1 MEAIPV
7 TVTLMTAIED
17 EGTTVA
23 HYDGL
28 LRYTKGGVR
37 LSYTE
42 EEEGV
47 RTSTLIAIE
56 GESVSLVRRGG
67 VEFSTVYRAGT
78 THHSLYV
85 SSGLRLDAAVTTE
98 SLTVIRGLALPAFTC
113 AYTLTL
119 GGVGRR
125 FILSLQ
131 MAKREVCL

>member
-1 MEAIPV
+1 MDAIPV

-56 GESVSLVRRGG
+56 GESVSLTRRGG
-67 VEFSTVYRAGT
+67 VDFSTVYRAGT
-78 THHSLYV
+78 THQSLYTMG
-85 SSGLRLDAAVTTE
+85 GLRFDADVTTE
-98 SLTVIRGLALPAFTC
+98 SLTVLRGLTLPAFTC

-119 GGVGRR
+119 GGATRR

-131 MAKREVCL
+131 LSRREVTL

>member
-17 EGTTVA
+17 EGTTVTK
-23 HYDGL
+23 YDGL
-28 LRYTKGGVR
+28 LRYTKGGAH

-42 EEEGV
+42 VEEGV
-47 RTSTLIAIE
+47 RTSTLLLI
-56 GESVSLVRRGG
+56 GNDSVSLTRRGG

-78 THHSLYV
+78 THRSLYA
-85 SSGLRLDAAVTTE
+85 STGLRLDAAVTTE

-113 AYTLTL
+113 AYTLSL
-119 GGVGRR
+119 GGVDRR

-131 MAKREVCL
+131 MAKREASL